1 MTKAAIQKTL
11 AENPFFSQLDDDA
24 VAFLVNHARERK
36 IGQGEVIFRQG
47 EHADKFYLVRSG
59 RITVEIPAVYGP
71 SLEIQNLGAG
81 EVLGWSWLIDP
92 YKWDFQARV
101 EEDTDLLEFDGAAVL
116 ENCEKNHNFGY
127 EILKQFTELMSERL
141 TGARRRMMDTFSP
154 TGFA

>member
-1 MTKAAIQKTL
+1 ML
-11 AENPFFSQLDDDA
+11 
-24 VAFLVNHARERK
+24 
-36 IGQGEVIFRQG
+36 
-47 EHADKFYLVRSG
+47 Y
-59 RITVEIPAVYGP
+59 
-71 SLEIQNLGAG
+71 GAG

-101 EEDTDLLEFDGAAVL
+101 EEDADLLEFDGAAVL

-127 EILKQFTELMSERL
+127 AILKQFTELMSERL

>member
-11 AENPFFSQLDDDA
+11 ADNPFFSQLDDDA
-24 VAFLVNHARERK
+24 VAFLVDHAKERK
-36 IGQGEVIFRQG
+36 LGQGEVIFRHG
-47 EHADKFYLVRSG
+47 EHADKFYLVRTG

-101 EEDTDLLEFDGAAVL
+101 VEDADLLEFDGAAVL

-141 TGARRRMMDTFSP
+141 TGARQRMMDSFSP

>member
-11 AENPFFSQLDDDA
+11 SENPFFSELDDDA
-24 VAFLVNHARERK
+24 VAFLVAHAKELK
-36 IGQGEVIFRQG
+36 ISQDEVIFKRG

-101 EEDTDLLEFDGAAVL
+101 EEDADLLEFDGAAVL
-116 ENCEKNHNFGY
+116 ENCEKDRNFGY

-141 TGARRRMMDTFSP
+141 TGARQRMMDTFSP

>member
-11 AENPFFSQLDDDA
+11 AHNPFFSQLDDDA
-24 VAFLVNHARERK
+24 VAFLVDHAKERK
-36 IGQGEVIFRQG
+36 LGQGEVIFRHG
-47 EHADKFYLVRSG
+47 EHADKFYLVRTG

-101 EEDTDLLEFDGAAVL
+101 VEDADLLEFDGAAVL
-116 ENCEKNHNFGY
+116 KNCEKNHNFGY

-141 TGARRRMMDTFSP
+141 TGARQRMMDSFSP